1 MEAFFT
7 FLQDSVSGESFD
19 PRAARPRC
27 KVCGADAWLQW
38 DGRYADFCSRSC
50 RDQWAASQ
58 GHVPTQGSQDLSRRE
73 GGGGKEP
80 SGMLGHRQV
89 QLQQE
94 KDEQWEQ
101 TFPPR
106 NRNLPRRRAQLQ
118 MQNPWMQ
125 QQQNK
130 IDPGGAAA
138 AVGAFA
144 EAAAAKK
151 VARVLRE
158 KVPKKN
164 SPVQPKAQRLESRI
178 LSAANTP
185 RKMASTADR
194 GTDEELPLQRQRT
207 VARFVEE
214 GENAAELQSALRD
227 YQESLQRQRQ
237 KSGEKAV
244 DSAASASP
252 VATVGAADKDT
263 HVHSK
268 QPEMGLLQQER
279 EKHEEQMKAFA
290 EETKQQL
297 GQQWAQLE
305 AELQR
310 IAAEESGAQ
319 KTLEAQLKQVRADL
333 QQLKQQHEQQQLQ
346 QQNVA
351 ESRLEQ
357 QLKAHLKEELEQQME
372 RKLEER
378 LQKQLKEQAEEQWK
392 KKMSLTG
399 SESVS
404 MRPSEE
410 HQLLQHLLDQKEQLQ
425 QRLLQQQRQ
434 QEELMYRLQQQ
445 QEQALQALRKLA
457 PPAESYYGQE
467 KKSSST
473 SNHHLESL
481 LLEALLSRLKTKDN
495 HQLKE
500 KNQEWQRTSELSSWE
515 QRELALRDAAVA
527 AAAVA
532 KEVDVDQH
540 FEGQLETTVLRAS
553 LLLPDPAPVQPQ
565 RQGLQFGSKLQVVLR
580 CATGPGEWEEK
591 ESSLSADGQWQETFT
606 FSIHWPSAA
615 TAAAASAALYAQL
628 WATKYSSNSNTA
640 TTAAHRDNSKCCFV
654 GEAVLPLP
662 SFTSAWEYRAPL
674 RWRSSLGGRRQQQP
688 LLQQG
693 DLLLRVQFHPAN
705 VKPLEVLHQLK
716 DLQSPYLTERA
727 KHGPQSQT
735 SSATDNRGSSGS
747 SRRTDSNSSSTS
759 IKDCCESEKQLLPL
773 SPLKEVTEGAD
784 TLQQRLLQQLDAL
797 STAWRR
803 AVAEQQQQQY
813 PLPVSIDSQSLQEH
827 LRQSALMGA
836 LCTNSLCSNLAGP
849 FADLYSEEEFR
860 VWGLCNACQKQLF
873 TTPLSQG
880 GLKSQAKPR
889 LQLAS
894 PFASCCRDNCHDI
907 GNIQALARATASHG
921 SPQFGELRLD
931 GNIPVAFPTSDCIW
945 PSALQLL
952 HAQRFSQLSV
962 QERLRRCCCS
972 SELLALL
979 QCPLLQAFERLDWH
993 SRAAAAVRTCLLL
1006 LLRQHPKLQLLL
1018 STLQGFHISYHD
1030 PLQQR
1035 LLRRMQHQQRHCEGK
1050 KVGDLGRKELRGKTK
1065 VPFLPRNFAG
1075 LLLMDLCAAL
1085 GPPNRD

>member
-1 MEAFFT
+1 MEALFT
-7 FLQDSVSGESFD
+7 FLQDSISGESFD

-73 GGGGKEP
+73 GGRAKEP
-80 SGMLGHRQV
+80 SGMLGHRQA

-94 KDEQWEQ
+94 KEEQWEQ

-118 MQNPWMQ
+118 MQNSWMQ

-130 IDPGGAAA
+130 IDSGGATA

-178 LSAANTP
+178 PSAANTP
-185 RKMASTADR
+185 RKMASTADK
-194 GTDEELPLQRQRT
+194 GTGEGLPLQRQRT
-207 VARFVEE
+207 VARFIEE

-237 KSGEKAV
+237 KSGEKTV
-244 DSAASASP
+244 ESAAHASS
-252 VATVGAADKDT
+252 VATVGAADNNT
-263 HVHSK
+263 QVIAK
-268 QPEMGLLQQER
+268 QPDMELLQQER
-279 EKHEEQMKAFA
+279 EKYEEQMKAFA

-297 GQQWAQLE
+297 GQHWAQLE

-319 KTLEAQLKQVRADL
+319 KTLEAQLKQVRDDL
-333 QQLKQQHEQQQLQ
+333 QQLMQQHVQQQLQ
-346 QQNVA
+346 QQTLA
-351 ESRLEQ
+351 EGRLEQ
-357 QLKAHLKEELEQQME
+357 QLKAQLKEELEQQME

-378 LQKQLKEQAEEQWK
+378 LQRQLKEQAEQQCK

-399 SESVS
+399 PDSVS

-410 HQLLQHLLDQKEQLQ
+410 HPLLQHLLDQKEQLQ
-425 QRLLQQQRQ
+425 QQLLQQQRQ

-457 PPAESYYGQE
+457 PPAESYHGKE
-467 KKSSST
+467 SKSSST
-473 SNHHLESL
+473 LNHHLESL
-481 LLEALLSRLKTKDN
+481 LLEALLSRLKTNEN

-500 KNQEWQRTSELSSWE
+500 QNQERQRTSEVSSWE
-515 QRELALRDAAVA
+515 QRELALRDAAA
-527 AAAVA
+527 AAAAIA
-532 KEVDVDQH
+532 KEVEVDQH
-540 FEGQLETTVLRAS
+540 FEGQLETTVLRAN
-553 LLLPDPAPVQPQ
+553 LLLPDSAPVQPQ
-565 RQGLQFGSKLQVVLR
+565 QGLQFGSKLQVVLR

-615 TAAAASAALYAQL
+615 TAAAASAALCAQL
-628 WATKYSSNSNTA
+628 WATKYSSNSSTV
-640 TTAAHRDNSKCCFV
+640 TTAHRDNSKCCFV

-705 VKPLEVLHQLK
+705 VKPLEVPHQLE
-716 DLQSPYLTERA
+716 DLQAPSSPERA
-727 KHGPQSQT
+727 KHGLQSHT
-735 SSATDNRGSSGS
+735 SSATDKRGSSDS

-759 IKDCCESEKQLLPL
+759 SKDCCESEQKLLPL
-773 SPLKEVTEGAD
+773 SPLKEVSDGAD
-784 TLQQRLLQQLDAL
+784 TLQERLLQQLDEL

-803 AVAEQQQQQY
+803 ALAEEQQQQH
-813 PLPVSIDSQSLQEH
+813 PLPVSIDCQSLQEH
-827 LRQSALMGA
+827 LRQSTLMGA

-860 VWGLCNACQKQLF
+860 VWGLCNACQEQLF
-873 TTPLSQG
+873 TTPLPQG
-880 GLKSQAKPR
+880 GLKSQAKLR

-907 GNIQALARATASHG
+907 GNIQALARATASHRN
-921 SPQFGELRLD
+921 PQFGELRLD

-1035 LLRRMQHQQRHCEGK
+1035 LLRRMQHQRRHCEEK
-1050 KVGDLGRKELRGKTK
+1050 KVGDLGRDELRGKTRA
-1065 VPFLPRNFAG
+1065 PFLPRNFAG
-1075 LLLMDLCAAL
+1075 VLLMDLCAAL
-1085 GPPNRD
+1085 GPPTRD